1 MSFYFVQVRD
11 VQRMTG
17 AMIKL
22 PEDQATQGEETF
34 VEIFASFMA
43 AMVSVFL
50 YIKLIRTVAIQSY
63 CDKNSPLY
71 CKFCPKQILYVR
83 CKEQLGLTHNKGEYT
98 WFDILSNET

>member
-1 MSFYFVQVRD
+1 MSNIGSAELATNSHTLLKRIRFSSLVLASLILKVRD

-43 AMVSVFL
+43 AMVCISCMFL
-50 YIKLIRTVAIQSY
+50 AIASGRQEHL
-63 CDKNSPLY
+63 N
-71 CKFCPKQILYVR
+71 
-83 CKEQLGLTHNKGEYT
+83 
-98 WFDILSNET
+98 

>member
-1 MSFYFVQVRD
+1 MLAPLILKVRD

-43 AMVSVFL
+43 AMVCTPCIL
-50 YIKLIRTVAIQSY
+50 L
-63 CDKNSPLY
+63 
-71 CKFCPKQILYVR
+71 KFAA
-83 CKEQLGLTHNKGEYT
+83 G
-98 WFDILSNET
+98 

>member
-43 AMVSVFL
+43 AMVSVVL
-50 YIKLIRTVAIQSY
+50 
-63 CDKNSPLY
+63 
-71 CKFCPKQILYVR
+71 
-83 CKEQLGLTHNKGEYT
+83 
-98 WFDILSNET
+98 

>member
-1 MSFYFVQVRD
+1 MVVHNLKFSYALLMSNRFSSSVLLAFILKVRD

-43 AMVSVFL
+43 AMVCTSCAFL
-50 YIKLIRTVAIQSY
+50 QFAT
-63 CDKNSPLY
+63 
-71 CKFCPKQILYVR
+71 
-83 CKEQLGLTHNKGEYT
+83 E
-98 WFDILSNET
+98 

>member
-1 MSFYFVQVRD
+1 MVLLALVLKVRD

-43 AMVSVFL
+43 AMVCTSCMFFAICVGTT
-50 YIKLIRTVAIQSY
+50 RTFELNPCLLFTEQKSNVQ
-63 CDKNSPLY
+63 
-71 CKFCPKQILYVR
+71 LYVISVLKNFKR
-83 CKEQLGLTHNKGEYT
+83 
-98 WFDILSNET
+98 